1 MNKKPIL
8 VVKIGTST
16 LTEGTDTISINKI
29 SDLSEQIAD
38 LKETYSIIIVSSG
51 AIAAARQFN
60 ELYRRQV
67 KGNKAPTNKSSLS
80 AIGQPELMR
89 LYSEAFLAV
98 GLHPAQCLL
107 THYDF
112 TRGTPRA
119 NTKKT
124 ILDLLKH
131 DYIPIINENDTV
143 AVEEIELGDNDQL
156 SALVAVLVKA
166 EKLII
171 ASDIDGI
178 YTKNPRLHKDA
189 RLIRNVKSLENI
201 KKYVEDIDSNLGTG
215 GMRTKITAFEICKGH
230 NIEVTIVNGKTK
242 LFLDKVLNNKID
254 RTVYKS

>member
-1 MNKKPIL
+1 MAKKPIIVL
-8 VVKIGTST
+8 KIGTST
-16 LTEGTDTISINKI
+16 LTQGTDTISIDKVSDISDQI
-29 SDLSEQIAD
+29 SDLR
-38 LKETYSIIIVSSG
+38 ETYDIIIVSSG

-60 ELYRRQV
+60 THYRSQV
-67 KGNKAPTNKSSLS
+67 KSGKAPTNKSSLS

-89 LYSEAFLAV
+89 IYNEAFMAV
-98 GLHPAQCLL
+98 GLYGAQCLL

-112 TRGTPRA
+112 TGRKSRA

-166 EKLII
+166 TKLII

-178 YTKNPRLHKDA
+178 YTKNPKIHDDA
-189 RLIRNVKSLENI
+189 RLIKNVKSLEQV
-201 KKYVEDIDSNLGTG
+201 KKYVEDIDSDLGTG
-215 GMRTKITAFEICKGH
+215 GMRTKITAFEICTGY
-230 NIEVTIVNGKTK
+230 NIEVTIVNGSVK
-242 LFLDKVLNNKID
+242 LFLDKVLNDKID
-254 RTVYKS
+254 RTTYRS